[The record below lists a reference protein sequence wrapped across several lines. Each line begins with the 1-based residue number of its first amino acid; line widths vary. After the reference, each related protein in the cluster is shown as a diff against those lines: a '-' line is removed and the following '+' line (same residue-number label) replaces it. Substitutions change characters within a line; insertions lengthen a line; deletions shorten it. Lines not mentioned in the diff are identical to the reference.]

1 MTLTQRYSLE
11 WHYTEGMMK
20 MRTVKE
26 VSKLTGVSVR
36 TLHYYD
42 AIGLLK
48 PAKVTEAGYRMY
60 DDTALSRLQNILLF
74 RELQFPL
81 KEIKVILDSP
91 NFNQEEA
98 IAQQI
103 KMLELQYNH
112 IGELISFAREI
123 QTKGV
128 RTMNFEVFDTNDIEQ
143 YKTEVRTKWGHSE
156 AYHEYEQKSAS
167 HSKHSYDRFA
177 DEMMSMFAEFG
188 AMKQLP
194 PADKDVQEK
203 VAALQAYINEN
214 FYTCNNVILKEL
226 DEMYVCDEHF
236 KKNIDRFGGEGT
248 AEFVRQA
255 ISAYCDK

>member
-1 MTLTQRYSLE
+1 
-11 WHYTEGMMK
+11 

-26 VSKLTGVSVR
+26 VSRITGVSVR

-48 PAKVTEAGYRMY
+48 PTKVTEAGYRMY

-91 NFNQEEA
+91 SFSQEEA

-103 KMLELQYNH
+103 KLLELQYKH

-128 RTMNFEVFDTNDIEQ
+128 RTMNFEVFNTNEIEQ
-143 YKTEVRTKWGHSE
+143 YKEEVKAKWGHSK
-156 AYHEYEQKSAS
+156 AYREYEQRAS
-167 HSKHSYDRFA
+167 SQSEHNYDKFA
-177 DEMMSMFAEFG
+177 DEIMSLFTKLG
-188 AMKQLP
+188 ALKQFP
-194 PADKDVQEK
+194 PTDKAVQEK
-203 VAALQAYINEN
+203 VAVLQSYINEN
-214 FYTCNNVILKEL
+214 FYTCNNEILKEL
-226 DEMYVCDEHF
+226 GEMYVCDERF
-236 KKNIDRFGGEGT
+236 KKNIDHFGGEGT
-248 AEFVRQA
+248 AEYVRQA
-255 ISAYCDK
+255 ISVYCDK